1 MNGSADCRDIRHA
14 LGVYV
19 LGAIDPAERTM
30 VDVHLSTCPECREE
44 LAGLAGLPALLRR
57 IPVGEAQLLAED
69 DLDEPPGA
77 GLPGAGLPGAGLPGA
92 EVPSEEM
99 LRSLLGRTT
108 RVRQAR
114 RWRGLAAAA
123 AVVLVAGA
131 AGAAGWNALH
141 HAAGGGAGSAV
152 PAHFT
157 SATATNP
164 ATHVAAT
171 VRYAAQD
178 WGTVLDT
185 RVENV
190 PTGARCQLVVTDSS
204 GHTTVVGGWTTTYD
218 EGSVWY
224 PGSAPVALDSV
235 RSFQITSQGKVLVTV
250 RAH

>member
-19 LGAIDPAERTM
+19 LGAIDPAERSK
-30 VDVHLSTCPECREE
+30 VDAHLSTCPGCREE

-57 IPVGEAQLLAED
+57 IPVGEAQQLAD
-69 DLDEPPGA
+69 DDVDE
-77 GLPGAGLPGAGLPGA
+77 LPGAGLPGA
-92 EVPSEEM
+92 EVPSADM
-99 LRSLLGRTT
+99 LNSLLARTT

-123 AVVLVAGA
+123 AVVLVAGV
-131 AGAAGWNALH
+131 AGAAGWSATH
-141 HAAGGGAGSAV
+141 HDEEGAGSSAV
-152 PAHFT
+152 AAHFT

-185 RVENV
+185 TVKNV

-204 GHTTVVGGWTTTYD
+204 GHRMVVGGWTTTYD
-218 EGSVWY
+218 EAGVWY

-235 RSFQITSQGKVLVTV
+235 RSFEITSQGKVLVTV

>member
-19 LGAIDPAERTM
+19 LGAIDPAERSV
-30 VDVHLSTCPECREE
+30 VDAHLSTCPECREE

-57 IPVGEAQLLAED
+57 IPVGEAQQLAD
-69 DLDEPPGA
+69 DDVDE
-77 GLPGAGLPGAGLPGA
+77 LPGAGLPGA

-99 LRSLLGRTT
+99 LNSLLARTT
-108 RVRQAR
+108 RTRQAR

-131 AGAAGWNALH
+131 AGAAGWGAVH
-141 HAAGGGAGSAV
+141 HSAGDDDSSAV
-152 PAHFT
+152 AAHFT
-157 SATATNP
+157 SATATNQ

-171 VRYAAQD
+171 VRYAATD

-185 RVENV
+185 RVKNV

-204 GHTTVVGGWTTTYD
+204 GHRTVVGGWTTAYD
-218 EGSVWY
+218 EGDVWY

-235 RSFQITSQGKVLVTV
+235 RSFEITSRGKVLVTV
-250 RAH
+250 KAH

>member
-57 IPVGEAQLLAED
+57 IPVGEAQQLAED
-69 DLDEPPGA
+69 DLGEP
-77 GLPGAGLPGAGLPGA
+77 PGAGLPGA

-190 PTGARCQLVVTDSS
+190 PAGARCQLVVTDSS

>member
-19 LGAIDPAERTM
+19 LGAIDPAERSV
-30 VDVHLSTCPECREE
+30 VDAHLSTCPECREE

-57 IPVGEAQLLAED
+57 IPVGEAQQLAD
-69 DLDEPPGA
+69 DDVDE
-77 GLPGAGLPGAGLPGA
+77 LPGAGLAGA

-99 LRSLLGRTT
+99 LRSLLARTT
-108 RVRQAR
+108 RARQAR

-123 AVVLVAGA
+123 AVVLVAGV
-131 AGAAGWNALH
+131 AGAAGWSATH
-141 HAAGGGAGSAV
+141 DSEGDADSSAV
-152 PAHFT
+152 AAHFT

-171 VRYAAQD
+171 VRYAAKD

-185 RVENV
+185 QVKNV

-204 GHTTVVGGWTTTYD
+204 GHSTVVGGWTTSYD
-218 EGSVWY
+218 EAGVWY
-224 PGSAPVALDSV
+224 PGSAPIALDSV
-235 RSFQITSQGKVLVTV
+235 RSFEITSQGKVLVTV
-250 RAH
+250 KAH

>member
-57 IPVGEAQLLAED
+57 IPVGEAQQLAED
-69 DLDEPPGA
+69 DLD
-77 GLPGAGLPGAGLPGA
+77 GLPGAGLPRA
-92 EVPSEEM
+92 EMPSEEM
-99 LRSLLGRTT
+99 LRSLLARTT
-108 RVRQAR
+108 RARQAR

-131 AGAAGWNALH
+131 AGAAGWSAVH
-141 HAAGGGAGSAV
+141 GTAGGGGSSAV

-171 VRYAAQD
+171 VRYAPQD

-185 RVENV
+185 QVKNV

-204 GHTTVVGGWTTTYD
+204 GHATVVGGWTTTYD
-218 EGSVWY
+218 EGGVWY

-235 RSFQITSQGKVLVTV
+235 RSFEITSQGKVLVTV
-250 RAH
+250 MAH

>member
-19 LGAIDPAERTM
+19 LGAIDPAERSV
-30 VDVHLSTCPECREE
+30 VDAHLSTCPECREE

-57 IPVGEAQLLAED
+57 IPVGEAQQLAD
-69 DLDEPPGA
+69 DDVDEM
-77 GLPGAGLPGAGLPGA
+77 PGAGLPGA

-99 LRSLLGRTT
+99 LNSLLARTT

-131 AGAAGWNALH
+131 AGAAGWSATH
-141 HAAGGGAGSAV
+141 HSDEDAGSSAV
-152 PAHFT
+152 AANFT

-171 VRYAAQD
+171 VRYAAKD

-185 RVENV
+185 KVENV

-204 GHTTVVGGWTTTYD
+204 GHRMVVGGWTTSYD
-218 EGSVWY
+218 EAGVWY
-224 PGSAPVALDSV
+224 PGSAPVALDSL
-235 RSFQITSQGKVLVTV
+235 RSFEITSQGKVLVTV

>member
-19 LGAIDPAERTM
+19 LGAIDPAERSV

-57 IPVGEAQLLAED
+57 IPVGEAQQLADD
-69 DLDEPPGA
+69 DLDE
-77 GLPGAGLPGAGLPGA
+77 LPDA

-99 LRSLLGRTT
+99 LHSLLARTT
-108 RVRQAR
+108 RTRQAR

-123 AVVLVAGA
+123 AVVLVAGT
-131 AGAAGWNALH
+131 AGAAGWSAMH
-141 HAAGGGAGSAV
+141 HSTGDADDSAV
-152 PAHFT
+152 AAHFT

-171 VRYAAQD
+171 VRYAAKD
-178 WGTVLDT
+178 WGTALDT
-185 RVENV
+185 QVKNV
-190 PTGARCQLVVTDSS
+190 PTGARCQLVVTDTS
-204 GHTTVVGGWTTTYD
+204 GHSTVVGGWTTSYD
-218 EGSVWY
+218 EDGVWY

-235 RSFQITSQGKVLVTV
+235 RSFEITSQGKVLVTV